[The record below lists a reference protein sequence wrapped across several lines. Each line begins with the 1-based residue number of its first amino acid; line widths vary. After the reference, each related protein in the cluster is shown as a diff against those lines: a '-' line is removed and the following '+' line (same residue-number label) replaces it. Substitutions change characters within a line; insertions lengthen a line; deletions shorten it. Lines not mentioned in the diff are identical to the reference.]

1 MLIGIVGAPN
11 SGKSTFFKSV
21 TLNAVEI
28 ANYPFTTI
36 KPNQGVGYVTTEC
49 PCQRLGVE
57 CSPVNSKCVGGTR
70 LVPVKL
76 LDVAGL
82 VPGAHE
88 GKGMGNQFLGDLA
101 TASGLIHVLDS
112 SGRTNSEGKPE
123 EGWDPRKT
131 IEMLEHEIDE
141 WLKGIIAKSYDKI
154 KKEAE
159 ANKVPIERP
168 MAAQLSGLGITEDDL
183 KTAMKKA
190 SPEEIGFATALRQC
204 SKPIMV
210 AANKAD
216 TAEAQELLPALK
228 GDWIVPCSAE
238 SELAL
243 READKA
249 GLVRYIPGSGSYEV
263 KGILNEKQEQALGF
277 IRSNV
282 LEKLGSTGIQQVIN
296 SLVFQKM
303 RMIVVYPVANITK
316 LASHKGNVLPD
327 AYLVPDGT
335 TLKELAYKIHTQ
347 FGDNFIGGLDLKKRK
362 IGADYKLKHGDIVE
376 ILFKG

>member
-1 MLIGIVGAPN
+1 MLIGLVGAPN
-11 SGKSTFFKSV
+11 SGKSTFFKAV

-36 KPNQGVGYVTTEC
+36 KPNQGIGYVTTEC
-49 PCQRLGVE
+49 PCKRLGVE

-123 EGWDPRKT
+123 EGWDPKET

-141 WLKGIIAKSYDKI
+141 WLKGIIAKSYDKV

-159 ANKVPIERP
+159 ARKVPVERP
-168 MAAQLSGLGITEDDL
+168 MAQQLSGLGITEDDL
-183 KTAMKKA
+183 KTAMRKA
-190 SPEEIGFATALRQC
+190 NPEEIGFATALRQA

-249 GLVRYIPGSGSYEV
+249 GLVRYIPGSGSFEV
-263 KGILNEKQEQALGF
+263 KGILNEKQAQALGF
-277 IRSNV
+277 IKVSV
-282 LEKLGSTGIQQVIN
+282 LEKLGSTGIQKVIN
-296 SLVFQKM
+296 TLVFQKM

-327 AYLVPDGT
+327 AYLVTDGT

-362 IGADYKLKHGDIVE
+362 IGADYKLKHGDVVE